1 MSGQIKAEIY
11 EYELRAAIR
20 ERLRGMADCY
30 CPGLQSPS
38 REDTL
43 RFLERMV
50 EMAKL
55 LPDPDYRKG
64 RFRGLFS
71 EVCRE
76 KGRREQ
82 DEKVLSADFARWSSR
97 YL

>member
-1 MSGQIKAEIY
+1 MTGKIKVELY

-20 ERLRGMADCY
+20 ERLRGMADCFW
-30 CPGLQSPS
+30 PGLQSPN
-38 REDTL
+38 REDAI
-43 RFLERMV
+43 RFLERMI
-50 EMAKL
+50 ELAKL
-55 LPDPDYRKG
+55 LPDPDYRRG

-82 DEKVLSADFARWSSR
+82 DENVLSADLARWP
-97 YL
+97 